1 MKRFAVVTT
10 LLILAAVQPGLVTG
24 VDFIQRSRAQNVG
37 VSGTTPMTTSSVSW
51 STPSTTND
59 VSIQMQHKLHH
70 RNLSSSNSDYS
81 DIGWFWLALN
91 YLGMHL
97 GPCHISSDKSSHCPH
112 PPHPP
117 HHHSSSS
124 SSSGGS
130 SSSSS
135 GGSSSSSGG
144 GGGSS
149 SSSSSLYFCYYS
161 CDNVSDANCV
171 VCADVCTADCSAME
185 GYCYS
190 CDDVPECAD
199 ACDDGAENCVVCT
212 DGWSPDGWSNDGWES
227 SNLDNG
233 SAGSAGANSSVGMTA
248 KSIVPFIIGALVA
261 AAIGAMFVVALV
273 SCSTSIFVKYLMS

>member
-10 LLILAAVQPGLVTG
+10 LLVLAAVQPGLVTG
-24 VDFIQRSRAQNVG
+24 VDFIQRSRAHVGG
-37 VSGTTPMTTSSVSW
+37 VSGTTPMTSSASL
-51 STPSTTND
+51 STPSTTNAAN
-59 VSIQMQHKLHH
+59 IQMQQKQH
-70 RNLSSSNSDYS
+70 RILSSSSSDYS

-112 PPHPP
+112 PPHP
-117 HHHSSSS
+117 HHHHS

-135 GGSSSSSGG
+135 GGGG
-144 GGGSS
+144 GGS

-171 VCADVCTADCSAME
+171 VCADVCTADCSAVE

-233 SAGSAGANSSVGMTA
+233 SAGSAGANSPVGMTA
-248 KSIVPFIIGALVA
+248 KSIVPFVIGALVA

-273 SCSTSIFVKYLMS
+273 SCRSIFLRILSCYQTFHDARE